1 MLKEFNNMQNASLV
15 QDGMK
20 EVAVGTGICLMVL
33 KLLLYKDKSLDMTGI
48 LQQDKRMT
56 NTQWV

>member
-56 NTQWV
+56 NTQ